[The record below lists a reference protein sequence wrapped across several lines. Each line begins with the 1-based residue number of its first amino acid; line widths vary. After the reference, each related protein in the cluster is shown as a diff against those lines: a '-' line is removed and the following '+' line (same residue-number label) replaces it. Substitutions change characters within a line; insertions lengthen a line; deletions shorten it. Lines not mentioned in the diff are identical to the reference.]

1 MDMKD
6 FGQAIM
12 QRLFEYSGVR
22 VKDMTVL
29 QPYTSYMITKY
40 GLDGITIVVSV
51 PFKSINES
59 VADKMVSVLHS
70 DPHSIFNGSRVTR

>member
-1 MDMKD
+1 MEIED

-12 QRLFEYSGVR
+12 QHLSEYCGVR

-51 PFKSINES
+51 PFNLINES
-59 VADKMVSVLHS
+59 VADEMVSVLQS
-70 DPHSIFNGSRVTR
+70 DPYSVFNGSRVTR